1 MSTTRID
8 YGVKFD
14 ISAGTTKIF
23 QFTVIDPETGQ
34 AKDLTDTNT
43 YATGQVKIYKP
54 DNTIIGTLA
63 VTFVD
68 RLNGLIQWTVTPT
81 EASNANA
88 GNWIGDLEL
97 SNTTPVIIEQQFFN
111 FDILESF

>member
-34 AKDLTDTNT
+34 AKDLSDTGT
-43 YATGQVKIYKP
+43 YATGEAKIYMP
-54 DNTIIGTLA
+54 DGTIIGTLTI
-63 VTFVD
+63 TFTD
-68 RLNGLIQWTVTPT
+68 RPNGIVQFTVTPT
-81 EASNANA
+81 EANNTNA

-97 SNTTPVIIEQQFFN
+97 SNTGADIVEQQFFN
-111 FDILESF
+111 FDILESY

>member
-8 YGVKFD
+8 YGVTFE

-34 AKDLTDTNT
+34 PKDLSDTAT
-43 YATGQVKIYKP
+43 YDDGDVKIYKP
-54 DNTIIGTLA
+54 DATIIGTL
-63 VTFVD
+63 TITYTD
-68 RLNGLIQWTVTPT
+68 RPNGIIQFIVTPT
-81 EASNANA
+81 EANNTNA

-97 SNTTPVIIEQQFFN
+97 INTTPDIVEQQFFN
-111 FDILESF
+111 FNILESY

>member
-8 YGVKFD
+8 YGVTFE

-23 QFTVIDPETGQ
+23 QLTVIDPETGN
-34 AKDLTDTNT
+34 AKDLSNTSTYDT
-43 YATGQVKIYKP
+43 GEVKIYKP

-63 VTFVD
+63 ITYID
-68 RLNGLIQWTVTPT
+68 RPNGKVQWTVTPT
-81 EASNANA
+81 EASNTNA

-97 SNTTPVIIEQQFFN
+97 SNDTPLIIEQQFFN
-111 FDILESF
+111 FNILESF

>member
-8 YGVKFD
+8 YGVTFE

-34 AKDLTDTNT
+34 PKDLSNT
-43 YATGQVKIYKP
+43 TTYDTGQVKIYKP
-54 DNTIIGTLA
+54 DNTVIATLA
-63 VTFVD
+63 VTYTD
-68 RLNGLIQWTVTPT
+68 RPNGEVQFTVTAT
-81 EASNANA
+81 EATNANA

-97 SNTTPVIIEQQFFN
+97 SNDTPLIVEQQFFN
-111 FDILESF
+111 FNILESF